1 MVSNNSLTECHCEPR
16 SCSLWRSKLLAG
28 FLILALFLT
37 GCSFSMSVMTPA
49 SPTGTAVPAASAIPP
64 TDAPTSAPEYAA
76 QVRNAKYQLG
86 LPDSLQVVQ
95 LTDGEYSSGTPGGAE
110 LTVVTMTDFMARGD
124 LNGDGVDE
132 IAVAVAENYG
142 GSGVFVFIAVYSMT
156 SGEPVFQTSTL
167 VDDRPAINALS
178 IENGEIFLDAITHDS
193 EDPFC
198 CPTLR
203 NERHYQLI
211 DDQLQMSDY
220 VTFTPDGRPR
230 TITIDSPLN
239 GGEAFSSVQVKGS
252 FAISPFENTFAYR
265 IYDVG
270 GVELSAGSFTV
281 TVTDLGAP
289 GTFDTMINI
298 GGLLSGSVVRL
309 EIQDISAKDGSLL
322 AMDSV
327 ELVVK

>member
-1 MVSNNSLTECHCEPR
+1 MVSRNSLTACRCERKR
-16 SCSLWRSKLLAG
+16 SNLLAA
-28 FLILALFLT
+28 FLLLFLT
-37 GCSFSMSVMTPA
+37 GCNFSMTVMTPA
-49 SPTGTAVPAASAIPP
+49 SPAGTPAPTASAIPP
-64 TDAPTSAPEYAA
+64 ASTPTSAPTSAPDYAA
-76 QVRNAKYQLG
+76 QIRNGQYQLG
-86 LPDSLQVVQ
+86 IPDSLRVVQ
-95 LTDGEYSSGTPGGAE
+95 LTDGKYESSPPGSPDYASAT
-110 LTVVTMTDFMARGD
+110 LMDHSARGD

-132 IAVAVAENYG
+132 IAVAVVENYG
-142 GSGVFVFIAVYSMT
+142 GTGNFVFIAVYTLT

-178 IENGEIFLDAITHDS
+178 IENGEIFLDAITHDA

-198 CPTLR
+198 CPTLH
-203 NERHYQLI
+203 NQRHYQLI
-211 DDQLQMSDY
+211 DDQLQISDY
-220 VTFTPDGRPR
+220 VTFTPNGSPR

-239 GGEAFSSVQVKGS
+239 GAEAFSSVQLKGS
-252 FAISPFENTFAYR
+252 FAIAPFENTFAYR

-281 TVTDLGAP
+281 TPTDLGAP

-298 GGLLSGSVVRL
+298 GGLLSGSVVRV

>member
-1 MVSNNSLTECHCEPR
+1 M
-16 SCSLWRSKLLAG
+16 
-28 FLILALFLT
+28 
-37 GCSFSMSVMTPA
+37 
-49 SPTGTAVPAASAIPP
+49 
-64 TDAPTSAPEYAA
+64 
-76 QVRNAKYQLG
+76 
-86 LPDSLQVVQ
+86 
-95 LTDGEYSSGTPGGAE
+95 
-110 LTVVTMTDFMARGD
+110 TMTNFMARGD

-230 TITIDSPLN
+230 TITIDSP
-239 GGEAFSSVQVKGS
+239 S
-252 FAISPFENTFAYR
+252 
-265 IYDVG
+265 
-270 GVELSAGSFTV
+270 
-281 TVTDLGAP
+281 
-289 GTFDTMINI
+289 M
-298 GGLLSGSVVRL
+298 
-309 EIQDISAKDGSLL
+309 
-322 AMDSV
+322 
-327 ELVVK
+327 